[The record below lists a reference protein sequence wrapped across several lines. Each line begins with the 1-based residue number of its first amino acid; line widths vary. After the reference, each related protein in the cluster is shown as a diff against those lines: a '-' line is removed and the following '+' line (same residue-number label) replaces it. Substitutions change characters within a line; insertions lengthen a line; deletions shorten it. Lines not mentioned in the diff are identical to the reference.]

1 MQTYEEPA
9 PSAGPSITSAVL
21 DAKFEGIPVEEDVSS
36 IEVVGPSEV
45 VAPSPVSQ
53 V

>member
-9 PSAGPSITSAVL
+9 PAGPSVTSGVL
-21 DAKFEGIPVEEDVSS
+21 AAKFEGIPVEDDVSS
-36 IEVVGPSEV
+36 IEVVGPVEV
-45 VAPSPVSQ
+45 VAPAPVSQ